1 MYTPC
6 VCLEKRRLV
15 QKGKDVAQVEDWV
28 EEEEEESRGGLYLWS
43 SLGGV
48 LSLAASLQR

>member
-1 MYTPC
+1 M
-6 VCLEKRRLV
+6 

-28 EEEEEESRGGLYLWS
+28 EEEESRGGLYLWS

>member
-1 MYTPC
+1 M
-6 VCLEKRRLV
+6 

-28 EEEEEESRGGLYLWS
+28 EEEEESRGGLYLWS